1 MKNKGIYLDYAATT
15 PVSERVFLAMEPYFS
30 KEFANPSSLHIP
42 GQRAQAALDEARQQV
57 ADILGASWKEIIF
70 TASATESINLAIR
83 GTIKAT
89 PIVPPGGTIPVL
101 RHSERPK
108 VIPHIVTTNIEHSA
122 VLNTCHDLEKEGIEV
137 TYLLVDKEGLI
148 TAKQV
153 KEALKENTILVSI
166 GYVNNEIGTIQPIS
180 DIANIIRDI
189 RNYKHEVRNS
199 KQIQNSKSKIQ
210 NKNISDFG
218 FRSSDLESG
227 YPLFHTDAVQAA
239 NYLDINVQNL
249 GVDMMTLSGHK
260 IYGPK
265 GVGVL
270 YKKDSVILKPII
282 IGGGQERELR
292 AGTENIP
299 AIVGFAEALKETEE
313 AKKKEMARL
322 QKLRDFF
329 IDESLKHAKNIILN
343 GSREYRVANN
353 ASFCF
358 EGKKTETLI
367 PRLDAA
373 GIYVSGGSA
382 CVSRTL
388 EASHVIEAIGKK
400 KHAKSAVRFTLGR
413 ATTKKDIEKAIDIVI
428 KLTV

>member
-83 GTIKAT
+83 GTIKAI

-122 VLNTCHDLEKEGIEV
+122 VLNTCRDLEKKGVEV
-137 TYLLVDKEGLI
+137 TYLPANKDGLV
-148 TAKQV
+148 TAQQV
-153 KEALKENTILVSI
+153 KDALRENTVLVSI

-313 AKKKEMARL
+313 AKKKKIKKEEREGERGEKN
-322 QKLRDFF
+322 QKCKFPPASKRGISVSVFF
-329 IDESLKHAKNIILN
+329 
-343 GSREYRVANN
+343 
-353 ASFCF
+353 
-358 EGKKTETLI
+358 
-367 PRLDAA
+367 P
-373 GIYVSGGSA
+373 
-382 CVSRTL
+382 
-388 EASHVIEAIGKK
+388 
-400 KHAKSAVRFTLGR
+400 
-413 ATTKKDIEKAIDIVI
+413 
-428 KLTV
+428 